1 MIRSR
6 GGATVK
12 SLLLAV
18 RLSFTRQLN
27 RFGRGEEGQA
37 LVLTALGLL
46 VLLLMAGLGVDV
58 GYLRYQKQQMQK
70 AADAGALAG
79 ASAMIYAGSN
89 SPSITTAAQAD
100 AAANGYLNGSDGIS
114 VQVNVPPQTPGDPFQ
129 GKDNYVEVIVAQAR
143 PTFFMRVGGFDNV
156 NVRSRAIAS
165 SVGSSDGCIYA
176 LDPTD
181 KRTFLVNGN
190 VTINSNCGILV
201 NSSNSDALDKNGA
214 SGTVDAS
221 SIGVV
226 GNYQGYGF
234 NPTPVTGIAPFTD
247 PLATVQAP
255 SDYPTTCDPA
265 HTNVIINT
273 NSKTQ
278 PPLQAGTY
286 CGGITIAGN
295 ANVTFDA
302 GTYVLL
308 GGGLTVTGGATVT
321 GGGVTFYNT
330 QSLPTY
336 PYAPIKVAGSS
347 STTLTAPSAG
357 PLAGILFFQ
366 DRSITDQKLNT
377 IDGSNGAIY
386 TGVLYFPTTPL
397 RYTGTPVNNAYEIII
412 AWTLEFNGNTTI
424 TNHYTTLPNG
434 ASPIQSAVLVE

>member
-1 MIRSR
+1 M
-6 GGATVK
+6 K
-12 SLLLAV
+12 SLFLAV
-18 RLSFTRQLN
+18 RLSLTRQLN
-27 RFGRGEEGQA
+27 QFGRGEEGQA

-70 AADAGALAG
+70 AADAGAIAG
-79 ASAMIYAGSN
+79 ASAMIYDGSS
-89 SPSITTAAQAD
+89 SPNITTAAQAD
-100 AAANGYLNGSDGIS
+100 AAANGYTNGTNGIS

-129 GKDNYVEVIVAQAR
+129 GKDNYVEVIVAQTR

-156 NVRSRAIAS
+156 YVRSRAIAS

-176 LDPTD
+176 LDPVD
-181 KRTFLVNGN
+181 KKTFLINGN
-190 VTINSNCGILV
+190 VGISSNCGILV
-201 NSSNSDALDKNGA
+201 NSSDGDALHKNGV

-226 GNYQGYGF
+226 GGYSGSGF
-234 NPTPVTGIAPFTD
+234 NPTPVAGIAPFTD
-247 PLATVQAP
+247 PLASVQAP
-255 SDYPTTCDPA
+255 TDYPTTCDSA
-265 HTNVIINT
+265 HTNVVIN
-273 NSKTQ
+273 NNNNLQNLTQ
-278 PPLQAGTY
+278 GTY
-286 CGGITIAGN
+286 CGGITIGGN
-295 ANVTFDA
+295 ANVTFGA

-308 GGGLTVTGGATVT
+308 GGGLTVTGGATIT

-330 QSLPTY
+330 GNSTY

-366 DRSITDQKLNT
+366 DRSITDHTLLNT
-377 IDGSNGAIY
+377 INGSNGAIY